1 MDKIKTIVIN
11 EGKLI
16 QNSGSIELTDDYIE
30 LIPKDTVARYLNVS
44 IVFKNFRKSN
54 VCEVPIIKING
65 ELCPLMIQKDFEIKS
80 EDKFQ
85 IESLMINNDF
95 DIGNI
100 TMILVP
106 NYMKNV

>member
-11 EGKLI
+11 NGNLI
-16 QNSGSIELTDDYIE
+16 QDFGSSELTDEYIE
-30 LIPKDTVARYLNVS
+30 LIPKDTVARYLKIS
-44 IVFKNFRKSN
+44 MDFRNFRKGS
-54 VCEVPIIKING
+54 VCDAPIVKING
-65 ELCPLMIQKDFEIKS
+65 ELCPIQQQKDFEIKS

-85 IESLMINNDF
+85 IESLQINNDF

-106 NYMKNV
+106 NYMKNK